1 MLNRNQEVMMK
12 TGISFTMIV
21 MFSLAACST
30 LDVTVETAPANT
42 QTALALLQ
50 TDTHEATVSTLP
62 APGSQDI
69 LPAPFYFIAQ
79 GQIWRS
85 ESNGQIL
92 KQITHEPEEIIGM
105 DVSPVDGALA
115 YVSSNQLILTDVD
128 GNNRRILTQGIPP
141 PSTQDVVYLF
151 TNYMSSPAW
160 SPDGSRIAY
169 GLNGVNVITL
179 NNGHVTHL
187 LDNNAP
193 PTGGFDIISINEPRA
208 WTLDGKW
215 LFVRG
220 STTCQLLPVE
230 GRAES
235 GDVYWGGGCALTW
248 SNDKQSVFAAGS
260 GSVYSLFGVWQI
272 NASTGAVTMLLT
284 EDDAFFESTS
294 AAFPKQA
301 PDGRL
306 YFFYRAADEDAKPM
320 LVVAPLNDMT
330 KMTSLRSISL
340 NSDIFWSEALWA
352 PDASFVI
359 ISIYNGPIH
368 ILRTDNTPMI
378 TLPVSGASN
387 LRWGKN

>member
-1 MLNRNQEVMMK
+1 MK

-30 LDVTVETAPANT
+30 VDVTVETAPANT

-62 APGSQDI
+62 PPASQGI
-69 LPAPFYFIAQ
+69 LPAPLFFIAQ

-92 KQITHEPEEIIGM
+92 KQITHETEEIVGM

-115 YVSSNQLILTDVD
+115 YVSENQLILTDED
-128 GNNRRILTQGIPP
+128 GNDRRILTQGIPS
-141 PSTQDVVYLF
+141 PSTQDVVYKI

-160 SPDGSRIAY
+160 SPDGRRIAY

-179 NNGHVTHL
+179 SNGHVTHL
-187 LDNNAP
+187 LNNPAP
-193 PTGGFDIISINEPRA
+193 PTGGFDIITTYEPRA

-220 STTCQLLPVE
+220 TTNCQLLPVE

-235 GDVYWGGGCALTW
+235 GDVYWGGGCAFTW
-248 SNDKQSVFAAGS
+248 SNDKQSVFAADS
-260 GSVYSLFGVWQI
+260 GSEYTRFGVWQI
-272 NASTGAVTMLLT
+272 DASTGAVTMLLK
-284 EDDAFFESTS
+284 EDDPFADETTS

-301 PDGRL
+301 PEGRL

-320 LVVAPLNDMT
+320 LVTAPLNDMT
-330 KMTSLRSISL
+330 KMTSLRSITL
-340 NSDIFWSEALWA
+340 NRDIFWSEALWA
-352 PDASFVI
+352 PDASLVI
-359 ISIYNGPIH
+359 ISIYNGPMH

-378 TLPVSGASN
+378 TLPVSGASD
-387 LRWGKN
+387 LRWGKK